1 MSRTEFASFSIPY
14 LRILDER
21 GEIDEALAPDL
32 PPEELA
38 GLYRGMVWAR
48 EADQRMLRLQ
58 RQGRMGTFSPS
69 TGQEAAACGPA
80 LALGERDWL
89 VPAFRE
95 LGALLMR
102 GVPLHRVLLFWGG
115 FEEGNVYPGLDR
127 TLPNAVI
134 VGSQI
139 PHAAGIGYALRLR
152 GEKDAAVL
160 CFFGDGAT
168 SEGDFH
174 EGLNFAA
181 VWKAPVVFV
190 CQNNQWAIS
199 TPLAKQTAAASVA
212 QKAVAYG
219 MPGVRVDGNDALAM
233 YAATR
238 EALARA
244 RAGEGPTLIEAA
256 TYRLMMHTTADD
268 PTKYRGDEE
277 VKTWEGRDPLVRL
290 RLHLER
296 RGLWDEARETALR
309 EEVKALIDAEVR
321 RYEAMKDFPIAAPF
335 DHVYGTPHPN
345 VEAQKAEFLRAL
357 EEDGRR
363 G

>member
-1 MSRTEFASFSIPY
+1 MPAKQTYKFTIPY
-14 LRILDER
+14 LRILDQKGVVNTKLDPGLSDER
-21 GEIDEALAPDL
+21 LVA
-32 PPEELA
+32 
-38 GLYRGMVWAR
+38 LYRHMVLAR

-58 RQGRMGTFSPS
+58 RQGRLGTFSPS

-80 LALGERDWL
+80 MAMEDSDWL

-115 FEEGNVYPGLDR
+115 FEEGNIFPGVKR
-127 TLPNAVI
+127 TLPIAVI
-134 VGSQI
+134 VASQI
-139 PHAAGIGYALRLR
+139 PHAAGVAYAMKYKS
-152 GEKDAAVL
+152 EKSAVL

-181 VWKAPVVFV
+181 VWKAPVVFI

-199 TPLAKQTAAASVA
+199 TPIQRQMHSETVA

-219 MPGVRVDGNDALAM
+219 IPGVRVDGNDPLAM

-238 EALARA
+238 EALERA
-244 RAGEGPTLIEAA
+244 RAGEGPTLIEAL

-268 PTKYRGDEE
+268 PSKYRDDEE
-277 VKTWEGRDPLVRL
+277 VQTWQDRDPLRRMRRL
-290 RLHLER
+290 LDR
-296 RGLWDEARETALR
+296 RKLWSES
-309 EEVKALIDAEVR
+309 EEESLLAQVKQQIDAEVKV
-321 RYEAMKDFPIAAPF
+321 YEQGVRAKPDILF
-335 DHVYGTPHPN
+335 DHVW
-345 VEAQKAEFLRAL
+345 AESYPEIEEQRAAFLARQGEGDSNA
-357 EEDGRR
+357 
-363 G
+363 